1 MGSTGSTAPPVASTV
16 SSTAWCSTALQ
27 AATPPAA
34 ASTPRTARLSASVP
48 PLVNTTS
55 PGSAPTSAAT
65 VSRASSSRRRASRA
79 HRWEPDGLPGT
90 ASSTSTTAASTS
102 GRTGDEAAWS
112 RYAVAAVGTAGWA
125 GVKADTGGQAK
136 DSSAKDA
143 RRRVDVG
150 WTSGRGPGAASGDD
164 RPRVLELG
172 VGTGRLAIPLAGAGV
187 QVTGLDASSAM
198 LAALATKPGGD
209 AVRVVLGDMVDPST
223 GDPSLADERFH
234 LVLVAYNTLFN
245 LVDDGAQQRCLE
257 RAASLLGP
265 GGCVVVEAFVP
276 DPGATSGDSVT
287 TRQVTADRVVLSV
300 SRTDASA
307 KLVVGQYVDITGAG
321 VQLRPWQVRWSAPD
335 HLDTVARAAGLTLDH
350 RWADWDRTPFTPD
363 APSHVSVYR
372 SA

>member
-1 MGSTGSTAPPVASTV
+1 MAPMTEPHGRPLAGFD
-16 SSTAWCSTALQ
+16 
-27 AATPPAA
+27 AATYGDRFADVYDDWYADITDTAACVATVADLAREAA
-34 ASTPRTARLSASVP
+34 A
-48 PLVNTTS
+48 
-55 PGSAPTSAAT
+55 
-65 VSRASSSRRRASRA
+65 
-79 HRWEPDGLPGT
+79 
-90 ASSTSTTAASTS
+90 
-102 GRTGDEAAWS
+102 
-112 RYAVAAVGTAGWA
+112 
-125 GVKADTGGQAK
+125 
-136 DSSAKDA
+136 
-143 RRRVDVG
+143 
-150 WTSGRGPGAASGDD
+150 GRGPGAASGDD

-257 RAASLLGP
+257 RAASLLVP

-372 SA
+372 YP